1 MEIRDMLKQRR
12 IELNLTMKEL
22 ADKVGVSEGTI
33 SRWESG
39 NIANMRRNLVKAYA
53 KALDISP
60 SIIMGWEDSDPE
72 ETFPEKHGSDSE
84 APDFEISDFEKK
96 LVFAFRKS
104 DVQDA
109 VCRLLNLDYSELIN

>member
-39 NIANMRRNLVKAYA
+39 NIANMRRNLVKSYA

-72 ETFPEKHGSDSE
+72 ETFPENESDSE
-84 APDFEISDFEKK
+84 TPVFEISDFEKK